1 MISTRCEPR
10 KFPIPSHAL
19 FLWAKRLKGTLWSYN
34 ICLSQYY
41 ILYTMQWFSI
51 LQIVATKCA
60 LRLFAIEISFSKK
73 MHAKE
78 WDWVLFPKGKSNNSG
93 YFNISWNRGHIFE
106 LKAKVHIHVRIIK
119 KVVGI
124 CEKSW
129 YKLKYHGPGLSITL
143 QTRTMPFVGRH
154 RLSKAAG

>member
-60 LRLFAIEISFSKK
+60 LRLFAIEISFSTK

-78 WDWVLFPKGKSNNSG
+78 WVWVLFPKGKSNNSG

-106 LKAKVHIHVRIIK
+106 LNAKVHIHVRIIK

-124 CEKSW
+124 CEKLR
-129 YKLKYHGPGLSITL
+129 YKLKYYGPGY
-143 QTRTMPFVGRH
+143 Q
-154 RLSKAAG
+154 

>member
-1 MISTRCEPR
+1 MVFHKWYQLVVNLESS
-10 KFPIPSHAL
+10 PSPHMHFFYEQKDSRAHCDL
-19 FLWAKRLKGTLWSYN
+19 TT
-34 ICLSQYY
+34 CLSQYY

-60 LRLFAIEISFSKK
+60 LRLFAIEISFSTK

-124 CEKSW
+124 VRN
-129 YKLKYHGPGLSITL
+129 HDTN
-143 QTRTMPFVGRH
+143 
-154 RLSKAAG
+154 